1 MAKKG
6 LNMEKVVEIRNEVE
20 EVMEVETTPVVV
32 TEMVEHVGAS
42 LEDIDALREIMIE
55 EQMKEIERVE
65 EMDTLREMRIK
76 KQIEVMNE
84 LYVKEL
90 NEVMVELKNK
100 VHNGIKYAII
110 KGKDVESDVKFV
122 SGKQLL
128 GIFKSYKEIT
138 GVEMSDMQKDYLKTL
153 NHKQISNILYT
164 LNVARK
170 QFIIA

>member
-42 LEDIDALREIMIE
+42 LEDIDALREVMIE
-55 EQMKEIERVE
+55 EQMKEIERIE
-65 EMDTLREMRIK
+65 EMEMNR
-76 KQIEVMNE
+76 
-84 LYVKEL
+84 
-90 NEVMVELKNK
+90 MVELKNK
-100 VHNGIKYAII
+100 VDNGIKYAILSG
-110 KGKDVESDVKFV
+110 KGAEDTAKFV
-122 SGKQLL
+122 PGKQLL
-128 GIFKSYKEIT
+128 GIFKSYREIT

-153 NHKQISNILYT
+153 NPKQISNILYT

-170 QFIIA
+170 TLVA

>member
-6 LNMEKVVEIRNEVE
+6 LNMEKVAEIRNEVE
-20 EVMEVETTPVVV
+20 EVMEVETTPVIVQ
-32 TEMVEHVGAS
+32 EMAEHVGVS

-65 EMDTLREMRIK
+65 EMEMNK
-76 KQIEVMNE
+76 MK
-84 LYVKEL
+84 
-90 NEVMVELKNK
+90 ELKNK
-100 VHNGIKYAII
+100 VDNGIKYAII
-110 KGKDVESDVKFV
+110 SGKGIESDVKFV

-128 GIFKSYKEIT
+128 GIFKSYKDIT

-153 NHKQISNILYT
+153 NPKQISNILYT

-170 QFIIA
+170 TLVA